1 MNLSKIYTVCFERCA
16 AGTFLIWFVSQH
28 DNFFKLHP
36 TYKNHYITD
45 FLKNTTI
52 KLPNNTH
59 HLAMN
64 VGPFEYSIQSLDQY
78 LARHFATANPDNKII
93 FKIVPHDYPLVN
105 KHIDHLPNINIIM
118 LIVENYDWLNV
129 RLESFGDILTPFGIG
144 TRIVTEFRQNRIYQ
158 EQQNL
163 QQYFENK
170 GINYCKISIN
180 KILKLDTA
188 EYQKLLEFID
198 APPIAN
204 WQDIIKKYK
213 DKVGIII

>member
-1 MNLSKIYTVCFERCA
+1 MNLSKIYTVLFTEGS

-36 TYKNHYITD
+36 TYQNHYID
-45 FLKNTTI
+45 AVKNTTVN
-52 KLPNNTH
+52 LPNNTH

-64 VGPFEYSIQSLDQY
+64 VGPFKYRMQSLDQY
-78 LARHFATANPDNKII
+78 LARYFVWADPDNKII
-93 FKIVPHDYPLVN
+93 FKMLPHACSLAIN
-105 KHIDHLPNINIIM
+105 HKDHLPNINFIM
-118 LIVENYDWLNV
+118 LIVENYDWVNS
-129 RLESFGDILTPFGIG
+129 RLESFGGSP
-144 TRIVTEFRQNRIYQ
+144 RIVTEFHQKRMYQ
-158 EQQNL
+158 DRQNL

-204 WQDIIKKYK
+204 WQDIIKEYK

>member
-1 MNLSKIYTVCFERCA
+1 MNLSKIYTVLFTEGS

-36 TYKNHYITD
+36 TYQNHYID
-45 FLKNTTI
+45 IVKNTTVN
-52 KLPNNTH
+52 LPNNTH

-64 VGPFEYSIQSLDQY
+64 VGPFKYRMQSLDQY
-78 LARHFATANPDNKII
+78 LARYFVRADPDNKII
-93 FKIVPHDYPLVN
+93 FKMLPHAWTLVIN
-105 KHIDHLPNINIIM
+105 HKDHLPNINFIM
-118 LIVENYDWLNV
+118 LIVENYDWVNS
-129 RLESFGDILTPFGIG
+129 RLESFGGLPRSVD
-144 TRIVTEFRQNRIYQ
+144 EFHQKIIYQ
-158 EQQNL
+158 DRQNL

>member
-28 DNFFKLHP
+28 DNFSKLHH
-36 TYKNHYITD
+36 TYQNHYITD
-45 FLKNTTI
+45 LKNTTI

-59 HLAMN
+59 HLDLHVN
-64 VGPFEYSIQSLDQY
+64 SLKYSIQSLDQY
-78 LARHFATANPDNKII
+78 LARYFVRADPDNKII

-129 RLESFGDILTPFGIG
+129 RLESFGIG

-170 GINYCKISIN
+170 GINYCKILID

-204 WQDIIKKYK
+204 WQDIIKEYK

>member
-1 MNLSKIYTVCFERCA
+1 MNLSKIYTVLFTEGS

-28 DNFFKLHP
+28 DNFFKLHH
-36 TYKNHYITD
+36 TYLNQYKDTVE
-45 FLKNTTI
+45 NTTI
-52 KLPNNTH
+52 KISNNTH
-59 HLAMN
+59 YHLGLSIESSNIEA
-64 VGPFEYSIQSLDQY
+64 YKHSIQSLDQY
-78 LARHFATANPDNKII
+78 LARHFATADPDNKII
-93 FKIVPHDYPLVN
+93 FKILPHSYSH
-105 KHIDHLPNINIIM
+105 KYHLPNINIIM
-118 LIVENYDWLNV
+118 LIVENYDWVNS
-129 RLESFGDILTPFGIG
+129 RLESFGGL
-144 TRIVTEFRQNRIYQ
+144 TRIVTEFCQNRIYQ